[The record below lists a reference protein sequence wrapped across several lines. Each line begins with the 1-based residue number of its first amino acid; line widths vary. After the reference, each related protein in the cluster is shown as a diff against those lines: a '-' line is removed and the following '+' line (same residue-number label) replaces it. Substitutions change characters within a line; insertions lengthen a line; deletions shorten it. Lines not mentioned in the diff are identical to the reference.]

1 MVLMRMPFIQ
11 LNQCLGDS
19 MSWWA
24 ILKQNIFKN
33 MTEQGMISEFA
44 KYGMRWPS
52 RSKRWNNLKRTV
64 FMSNNPTYKIIYG
77 RKGTKEEGKP
87 IAAQGWAKYDGV
99 YLGQG
104 LRNPHNEKLEGRG
117 YGTDV
122 ATEVFREGNRTPAIL
137 FANTQSINIYK
148 RMGFKEGNLQD
159 VKELSKKIGQNL
171 ADNIP
176 DFHNWNEKLMV
187 LI

>member
-1 MVLMRMPFIQ
+1 MIIQ
-11 LNQCLGDS
+11 QDAWLVGIGDN

-24 ILKQNIFKN
+24 IIKQNIFVD
-33 MTEQGMISEFA
+33 MSEEDTVTEFA
-44 KYGMRWPS
+44 KYDLHWPL
-52 RSKRWNNLKRTV
+52 RSERWNNLQKTV
-64 FMSNNPTYKIIYG
+64 FMSDNPTYKIIYG

-104 LRNPHNEKLEGRG
+104 FRNPHTEKLEGRG
-117 YGTDV
+117 YGTEV
-122 ATEVFREGNRTPAIL
+122 ANEVFKENNRIPAIL
-137 FANTQSINIYK
+137 FATSQSINIYK

-176 DFHNWNEKLMV
+176 EFHTWDEKLLV
-187 LI
+187 LR